1 MSDVRLTTDVVGIT
15 SALSKVNQI
24 RGVEHKWSSVATDN
38 CGIASSTDKKFA
50 VISDEIESII
60 PEVILSNRYLGSDG
74 TKYKDISYS
83 ALVPILIEA
92 IKDLKKEND
101 DLKTL
106 IKNSSSFASLKSSL

>member
-1 MSDVRLTTDVVGIT
+1 MSDVRLATDVVGIT

-24 RGVEHKWSSVATDN
+24 RGVECKWSSVATDN
-38 CGIASSTDKKFA
+38 CGIGNSTNKKFA

-60 PEVILSNRYLGSDG
+60 PEVVVSNRYLGLDG
-74 TKYKDISYS
+74 TQYKEVSYNT
-83 ALVPILIEA
+83 LVPILIEA

-106 IKNSSSFASLKSSL
+106 IKNSSSFVSLKSSL

>member
-24 RGVEHKWSSVATDN
+24 RGVECKWSSVAIDN
-38 CGIASSTDKKFA
+38 CGIGNSTNKKFA

-60 PEVILSNRYLGSDG
+60 PEVVVSNRYLGLDG
-74 TKYKDISYS
+74 TQYKDVSYNT
-83 ALVPILIEA
+83 LVPILIEA

>member
-1 MSDVRLTTDVVGIT
+1 MSDVRLITDVVCIT

-38 CGIASSTDKKFA
+38 CGIANSTSKKFS
-50 VISDEIESII
+50 VIPDEIESII
-60 PEVILSNRYLGSDG
+60 SEVVISNRYIGLDG
-74 TKYKDISYS
+74 TQYKDVSYNT
-83 ALVPILIEA
+83 LVPILIEA

>member
-38 CGIASSTDKKFA
+38 CGIGNSTNKRFA

-60 PEVILSNRYLGSDG
+60 SNRYLGSDG
-74 TKYKDISYS
+74 TKYKDIAYS
-83 ALVPILIEA
+83 TLIPILIEA